1 MTLTG
6 IGPIW
11 LCRSIFSLFSL
22 TTKGNQADETLTC
35 IYIRKYKTL
44 LINRA
49 GKHHRGFY
57 PSSYPCNCSLVIY
70 NQLDTLN
77 LITQSINLSGFFYL
91 QFEYS
96 NHSLVL
102 QFLFNNKRR
111 VFSCYQLVLDEFVC
125 FYQLT
130 RHLCCK
136 MLAHFASPLTWQ
148 SLQFI
153 FSFIIVLHTNVEKH
167 SMARASLYFVLSPLT
182 FCIPV
187 GLTKHV
193 HEYKIGSRSYW
204 EPFGCLTFET
214 TKKQQHP
221 RNSATPRNPHGNSI
235 VNLDDQDC
243 AFPIS
248 HWMF

>member
-1 MTLTG
+1 MYMLRQT
-6 IGPIW
+6 
-11 LCRSIFSLFSL
+11 
-22 TTKGNQADETLTC
+22 A
-35 IYIRKYKTL
+35 
-44 LINRA
+44 
-49 GKHHRGFY
+49 
-57 PSSYPCNCSLVIY
+57 VIY

-91 QFEYS
+91 QFEYT

-102 QFLFNNKRR
+102 QFSFNNKRR
-111 VFSCYQLVLDEFVC
+111 GVFVISAGFGSICLFISTNLPSMLQNVGTFC
-125 FYQLT
+125 FT
-130 RHLCCK
+130 FD
-136 MLAHFASPLTWQ
+136 LAIIAVF
-148 SLQFI
+148 
-153 FSFIIVLHTNVEKH
+153 FSFIIVLRTNVEKH

-235 VNLDDQDC
+235 L
-243 AFPIS
+243 
-248 HWMF
+248 WMTKTVQFQFLIGCFKQFF